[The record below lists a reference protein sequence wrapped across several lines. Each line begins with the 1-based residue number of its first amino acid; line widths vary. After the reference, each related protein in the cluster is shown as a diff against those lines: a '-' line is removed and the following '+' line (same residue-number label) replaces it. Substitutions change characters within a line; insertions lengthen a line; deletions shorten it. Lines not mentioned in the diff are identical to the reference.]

1 MKEKQRERLVEWL
14 KSQGLTDEQIMEC
27 LEYISK

>member
-1 MKEKQRERLVEWL
+1 MKEKHRERLVEWL